1 MKLLLVDDEFVA
13 LKALKKRVDWVK
25 YGFSEVFTAQDGASA
40 RELLAQHHVDLVLC
54 DIEMPGENGLELVEF
69 IKQRYPKTSCIMVT
83 CHADFEYTRRALKS
97 RVIDYI
103 LKPIDYEELD
113 GILLKFIEEHE
124 QNENKEALQ
133 KVVEQTQQSKGMS
146 EVVQAA
152 NRIEVVKQ
160 YIEDHIREKIYIEDL
175 AKLIYVNDQHL
186 MRIFKKSTGQSVTEY
201 ITERRVVIASHLL
214 KDTDYSINFV
224 ADCVG
229 CENYSYFTKLF
240 KKYTGFT
247 PREYRN
253 KFKEQ

>member
-1 MKLLLVDDEFVA
+1 
-13 LKALKKRVDWVK
+13 
-25 YGFSEVFTAQDGASA
+25 
-40 RELLAQHHVDLVLC
+40 
-54 DIEMPGENGLELVEF
+54 
-69 IKQRYPKTSCIMVT
+69 MVT
-83 CHADFEYTRRALKS
+83 CNADFEYTRRALKS

-113 GILLKFIEEHE
+113 NILLKFIEEHE
-124 QNENKEALQ
+124 QNENKEVLQ

-152 NRIEVVKQ
+152 NRIDVVKQ
-160 YIEDHIREKIYIEDL
+160 YIEDHIREKIYVEDL

-229 CENYSYFTKLF
+229 CENYSYITKLF